1 MAWNSSP
8 TGPELVSRTHT
19 SFFPGNTQ
27 LRVNRATSRL
37 SPRSRVFGGSWT
49 ELGCQ
54 AMYAKYDKEKKWAG
68 QGLELVHSVLPY
80 SSMNSIVSK
89 YSELYRLWRR
99 YICQRRMIECIHSTV
114 DSFSHN
120 LKFQTFGTWASIL
133 FPCQGLTS
141 VSGWPSQEI
150 C

>member
-89 YSELYRLWRR
+89 YSELYRL
-99 YICQRRMIECIHSTV
+99 
-114 DSFSHN
+114 
-120 LKFQTFGTWASIL
+120 
-133 FPCQGLTS
+133 
-141 VSGWPSQEI
+141 
-150 C
+150 